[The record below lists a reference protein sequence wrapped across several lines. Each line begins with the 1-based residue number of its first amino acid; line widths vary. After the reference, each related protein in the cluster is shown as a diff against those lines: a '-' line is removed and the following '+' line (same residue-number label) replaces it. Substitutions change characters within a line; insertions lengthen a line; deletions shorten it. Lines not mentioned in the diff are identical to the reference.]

1 MGYIENMTKIHNPAI
16 WADVPDI
23 DIIRVGRAF
32 YMVSTSMHS
41 MPGCPIMRSYDL
53 KHWEI
58 VSYVFDRLEEA
69 EGNNLE
75 NGKNI
80 YGKGSW
86 AASLRYVNGY
96 FYCLFNSNDA
106 GHAYIFRT
114 GNAEESNW
122 ERFDLKSYMHDPGML
137 VDNGKTYVLYGNG
150 DIRIVE
156 MTDDMLDIKPET
168 DREFFSSPKE
178 GMGLRAE
185 GCHAYRI
192 GDMYYAF
199 YIDWPRTGHCRR
211 RVVVYRW
218 KSFDGPVENK
228 VILDDDMGYHN
239 AGVAQG
245 GIVDLPDGK
254 GWAAFMFQDHG
265 AVGRIPFILPLKF
278 EDGWPVIGES
288 GKVPEDFG
296 IDLEDALESI
306 PDPEKR
312 AAAAENYMLSGSD
325 DFDHDQNILDL
336 KWQWN
341 HNPDNSKWSFLK
353 RKGRLRLENGHITDS
368 ILRARNTLTQRTYGP
383 KCSGET
389 HIDLGGM
396 KDGDSAGIAAIQ
408 GQFGLIGAR
417 CFTDNDGRLKKKLVM
432 CVNANDGQGSE
443 KVVCERELPG
453 DSLYVKVEFDFED
466 NTDKAVFL
474 TSNDGKNW
482 EIFGETLQLRY
493 TLDHFMGCR
502 IGLYSYCTKETGGF
516 ADFEYFRF
524 GRS

>member
-1 MGYIENMTKIHNPAI
+1 MTQIHNPVI

-23 DIIRVGRAF
+23 DIIRVGEAF

-58 VSYVFDRLEEA
+58 VSYVFDKLEDA
-69 EGNNLE
+69 DKNNLE

-86 AASLRYVNGY
+86 AACLRYVNGY

-114 GNAEESNW
+114 KNAEESNW
-122 ERFDLKSYMHDPGML
+122 ERYPLSCSMHDPGML
-137 VDNGKTYVLYGNG
+137 VDSDRTYILYGNG

-156 MTDDMLDIKPET
+156 MTDDMLDVRPET
-168 DREFFSSPKE
+168 DRPFFTYPTE
-178 GMGLRAE
+178 GIGLRAE
-185 GCHAYRI
+185 GCHAYKI
-192 GDMYYAF
+192 VDTYYAF
-199 YIDWPRTGHCRR
+199 YIDWPRTGFHRR

-218 KSFDGPVENK
+218 KSFDGELESK

-245 GIVDLPDGK
+245 GIVDLPGSK

-265 AVGRIPFILPLKF
+265 AVGRIPFILPLAF
-278 EDGWPVIGES
+278 ENGWPVIGDA
-288 GKVPEDFG
+288 GKVPEDFEV
-296 IDLEDALESI
+296 DLEDALEVIS
-306 PDPEKR
+306 DPEKR
-312 AAAAENYMLSGSD
+312 LAAAENYMLSGSD
-325 DFDHDQNILDL
+325 SFDHDQNKLSL

-341 HNPDNSKWSFLK
+341 HNPDDSKWSFLK
-353 RKGRLRLENGHITDS
+353 RKGYLRLENGHITDC

-383 KCSGET
+383 SCSGET
-389 HIDLGGM
+389 HIDLSGM

-408 GQFGLIGAR
+408 GQFGMIGAR
-417 CFTDNDGRLKKKLVM
+417 CYKDSDNNLKKKLVM
-432 CVNANDGQGSE
+432 CVNDGQGNE
-443 KVVCERELPG
+443 MIVQERLLPD
-453 DSLYVKVEFDFED
+453 DSLFVKIGFDFVD
-466 NTDKAVFL
+466 NTDKAMFF
-474 TSNDGKNW
+474 TSGDGKEW
-482 EIFGETLQLRY
+482 EQFGETLQLRY

-502 IGLYSYCTKETGGF
+502 IGLYSYCTKETGGY
-516 ADFEYFRF
+516 ADFEYFNF
-524 GRS
+524 GHE